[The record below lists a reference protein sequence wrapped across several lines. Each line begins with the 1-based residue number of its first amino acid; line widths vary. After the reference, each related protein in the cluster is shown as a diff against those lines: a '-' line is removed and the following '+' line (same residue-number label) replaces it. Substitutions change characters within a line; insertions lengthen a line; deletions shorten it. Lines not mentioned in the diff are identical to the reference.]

1 MGRKTKS
8 ALLEIKNRK
17 ETLYGALSCPF
28 FAFGL
33 CDHLSIC
40 LCKKME
46 RILKDFTQRDTCYS
60 HKRNKKNLLMSGFN
74 VLIRLLEAMS
84 KG

>member
-28 FAFGL
+28 L
-33 CDHLSIC
+33 HLDYVTIY
-40 LCKKME
+40 LYVYVKKWKE
-46 RILKDFTQRDTCYS
+46 F
-60 HKRNKKNLLMSGFN
+60 
-74 VLIRLLEAMS
+74 
-84 KG
+84 